1 MKFCRIMVFIF
12 FLVVIISPQKTIFA
26 EEGFII
32 RVDLWKNS
40 LSIIAGDKTIK
51 NYSIATGK
59 DRTPT
64 PVGYFTIIEKSK
76 DWGGGFGSRWL
87 GLNVPWGMYGIH
99 GTNKPT
105 LIGKN
110 VSGGCVR
117 MKNKDAEDLFEQI
130 PVGTP
135 VIIDGPIHGL
145 DNQIDVL
152 VVGSKGTLVYLVQ
165 QRLSLAG
172 YYHGKIDGVF
182 DNKTKKAIKKFQQ
195 DHDLIVTGNGNERL
209 YMELGLLE

>member
-1 MKFCRIMVFIF
+1 MKLNKILFVLVLIVAIMT
-12 FLVVIISPQKTIFA
+12 PQKNIFA
-26 EEGFII
+26 EEGLMIK
-32 RVDLWKNS
+32 VDLWENTLS
-40 LSIIAGDKTIK
+40 LIEGDKII
-51 NYSIATGK
+51 NRYSIATGK
-59 DRTPT
+59 DATPT
-64 PVGYFTIIEKSK
+64 PVGYFTVIEKSK

-87 GLNVPWGMYGIH
+87 GLNVPWGIYGIH
-99 GTNKPT
+99 GTNKPN

-110 VSGGCVR
+110 VSSGCVR

-145 DNQIDVL
+145 DNHIDVL

-172 YYHGKIDGVF
+172 YYKGKIDGVF
-182 DNKTKKAIKKFQQ
+182 DHKTQKAIEKFQE
-195 DHDLIVTGNGNERL
+195 DHNLIVTGNGNERL